1 MPEKRPP
8 TAVRLAVDDLAATAV
23 KPIWIKSNC
32 GFLAFAVGGG
42 AMAAVGVQRWLSR
55 VLGDD
60 LAALFLV
67 MIVLVMA
74 FGLAAPRS
82 GGTRRR

>member
-8 TAVRLAVDDLAATAV
+8 TAARLAVDDLAAVVT
-23 KPIWIKSNC
+23 KPIWMRSNC
-32 GFLAFAVGGG
+32 GVLAFALGGG

-55 VLGDD
+55 LLGDD

-67 MIVLVMA
+67 MIVLVML
-74 FGLAAPRS
+74 FGLAAPRA